1 MTPVEQLIAALGPE
15 DCAAAEHAHAVAH
28 RIAAHEIEH
37 RRAVLRFAAITCGC
51 APWYDR
57 LNPRPPQL
65 DCAVHGM
72 LVIAAPELG
81 GQVIM

>member
-15 DCAAAEHAHAVAH
+15 DRAAAEHAHAVAH
-28 RIAAHEIEH
+28 RIAAYEIEQ
-37 RRAVLRFAAITCGC
+37 RRQMLRFAAITCGC
-51 APWYDR
+51 TRRYDR
-57 LNPRPPQL
+57 HNPRPPQL
-65 DCAVHGM
+65 ECAVHGT